1 MGNRNIRLF
10 TAPNAITCLNLLAGC
25 VGVTFAL
32 VDACTAAMICV
43 LLAAVFDFLD
53 GLMARLLKQYSPVGV
68 QLDSLADMVSF
79 GLVPALMLHYAVISG
94 SVLGLIND
102 TFDIPYIMVWALCC
116 SPFILTVFSA
126 LRLAKFNVDNE
137 QTSSFIGLPTPANA
151 LFFSS
156 LVVGFGGRMDWRIA
170 LPLVAVF
177 SFLMVSKI
185 PMFSFKIKDFSVKKY
200 AYQLVL
206 VVLSIAL
213 TALSF
218 FSYKSVLEAFAPII
232 LLYIVLNLIR
242 WIFTKKTP

>member
-53 GLMARLLKQYSPVGV
+53 GLTARLLKQYSPVGV

-79 GLVPALMLHYAVISG
+79 GLLPALMLCGAVSG
-94 SVLGLIND
+94 SI
-102 TFDIPYIMVWALCC
+102 FSSAIPYVAAWALSL

-126 LRLAKFNVDNE
+126 LRLAKFNVDSE

-206 VVLSIAL
+206 VVLSVAL
-213 TALSF
+213 IALSF
-218 FSYKSVLEAFAPII
+218 FGYVPVLEVFAPII